1 MRRICSWTRSM
12 RWASYGRM
20 SGAAFSLRHTR
31 FRIST
36 SLLPTSK
43 LPSVQ
48 SSSPVPLPV
57 AVVASSQR
65 STLPFPLSISL
76 SLSLSLSLSS
86 SYQKKHS
93 KNKTKQHQ
101 HDPVAGSLTH
111 SIQRSQ
117 ICVFCDFVCSRIGFL
132 RRLPR
137 VQQRGHGDRLEH
149 LLHAFCCGIHPSH
162 VLHLHPSLCVI
173 HSFITTSSSSSLLR
187 YSFVHFT
194 YCIFIQLIAPVCI
207 HPFIHHHFS
216 IQLFAAVFIRSSHA
230 LLLHPSLG
238 CSMHSSITTS
248 ASSSLLQYSFVNP
261 NAFLLY
267 PSLCV
272 IQSFITASSSISAE
286 ASIHLTHCFFIHLF
300 ALFIHLS
307 PLFSVL
313 IHYHGTKQ
321 ARSTYTDRSGFL

>member
-12 RWASYGRM
+12 RRASYGRM

-76 SLSLSLSLSS
+76 SLSLSS

-93 KNKTKQHQ
+93 KNKTKQHK

-111 SIQRSQ
+111 SIQRPQ

-132 RRLPR
+132 HRLPR
-137 VQQRGHGDRLEH
+137 VQQRGHGDRPED
-149 LLHAFCCGIHPSH
+149 LLHALCCGIHPSH
-162 VLHLHPSLCVI
+162 VLHLHPTLCVI
-173 HSFITTSSSSSLLR
+173 HSFITTSSSISFLR

-194 YCIFIQLIAPVCI
+194 YCIFIQLIAPV
-207 HPFIHHHFS
+207 FIHHHFS

-230 LLLHPSLG
+230 LVLHPSLG
-238 CSMHSSITTS
+238 GSIHSSITTS
-248 ASSSLLQYSFVNP
+248 PSSSLLQYSFVNP

-272 IQSFITASSSISAE
+272 IQSFITASSSISLLY
-286 ASIHLTHCFFIHLF
+286 SFI
-300 ALFIHLS
+300 S
-307 PLFSVL
+307 PPLLVSSFTIMERNRPVPP
-313 IHYHGTKQ
+313 
-321 ARSTYTDRSGFL
+321 